1 MHVRKTGQQRGHVRG
16 ERIAGQRAASRGV
29 FVAAAVGQRSHDGLR
44 VMVVPGS
51 EVAVEGVRQGH
62 HGLPG
67 ILPTS
72 DMTTAAGWNR
82 MTARSPDPGLV
93 SFSMTRT
100 SAMT

>member
-1 MHVRKTGQQRGHVRG
+1 MYVRKAGQQCGHGRG
-16 ERIAGQRAASRGV
+16 ERVTGQRAASRRV
-29 FVAAAVGQRSHDGLR
+29 FVAAAVGQRSHHGLR

-51 EVAVEGVRQGH
+51 EVAVEGVRQRH

-67 ILPTS
+67 ILPKS

-82 MTARSPDPGLV
+82 MKARSTDPGLV

-100 SAMT
+100 IAMT